1 MIVVWLILLSKWHRH
16 ISSSPSSED
25 LSDVTFHVLI
35 KRHRVLDKTYLLSSF
50 PWPPLL
56 GHAPHVSLSYVS
68 EVLRRLPMPSCLDLA
83 ITDIVLRAILYSVTF
98 TDSQNKT
105 CFRNFPEGCTT
116 PSYPYQSSFSCS
128 QQAFPAAISCFCF
141 LHITPVLYGHT
152 VRNNINFHWSEPG
165 YRSVLFVRSK
175 PFVLFIIRWTN
186 LATVTYFTYHTR
198 HSSGISASWWPIFP
212 AFLALALTFLK
223 ETNFSHRHWHC
234 SSSHCKLSLGPFHG
248 HFHDAIPR
256 DSVFAWTCHLASRVP
271 YQWSHVEQ
279 GSFFIVVSNLFIL
292 VLVCFGHVC

>member
-68 EVLRRLPMPSCLDLA
+68 KGLRRLPMPSCLDLA
-83 ITDIVLRAILYSVTF
+83 ITDIALRAILYSVTF

-105 CFRNFPEGCTT
+105 CFRNFPEGWST
-116 PSYPYQSSFSCS
+116 PSYLYQSSFSCS

-141 LHITPVLYGHT
+141 LHITPVLMAT
-152 VRNNINFHWSEPG
+152 
-165 YRSVLFVRSK
+165 LFV
-175 PFVLFIIRWTN
+175 IISIFTEAN
-186 LATVTYFTYHTR
+186 LATVPYYSYVPSHSPCLLSAKQTWQPFRTLRTIHAIRPTYSHLDDPFFPHFLHWPLLCSKR
-198 HSSGISASWWPIFP
+198 QISLTDIYIA
-212 AFLALALTFLK
+212 ALATA
-223 ETNFSHRHWHC
+223 N
-234 SSSHCKLSLGPFHG
+234 
-248 HFHDAIPR
+248 
-256 DSVFAWTCHLASRVP
+256 CH
-271 YQWSHVEQ
+271 
-279 GSFFIVVSNLFIL
+279 
-292 VLVCFGHVC
+292 